1 MICSSLSPRLRGF
14 TLIEVLVTLLI
25 IAIGLLGLAGLQVT
39 SLKNQ
44 METYQRA
51 QALLLVEDMVNRIR
65 VNAIAARN
73 LAAYP
78 DETQYGQLDSDEID
92 AICPDPSTA
101 TIAQNDRCEWN
112 NLLAGTDVTLG
123 TDSQGSVM
131 GALGCIDII
140 DANSYDEV
148 VIRVTVAW
156 QGSVATKVP
165 QSDCGAGQYGAD
177 DSFRRAVSMD
187 AVLADLR
194 LAP

>member
-1 MICSSLSPRLRGF
+1 MLRSSVSPRSGGF

-25 IAIGLLGLAGLQVT
+25 IAIGLLGLAGLQIT

-65 VNAIAARN
+65 VNAIAARS
-73 LAAYP
+73 LTAYP
-78 DETQYGQLDSDEID
+78 NETTYGQLDSDEID
-92 AICPDPSTA
+92 AICPDPSSA
-101 TIAQNDRCEWN
+101 TIAQNDRCQWN
-112 NLLAGTDVTLG
+112 DLLAGSDVTLG

-131 GALGCIDII
+131 GALGCIDIV
-140 DANSYDEV
+140 DANSYEEV

-156 QGSVATKVP
+156 QGSVATKKP
-165 QSDCGAGQYGAD
+165 QSDCGANQYGSD

-187 AVLADLR
+187 VVLADLS
-194 LAP
+194 L